1 MKNEN
6 IYILK
11 NAFLLHNVSPY
22 HIYASSLLNYAAPL
36 QKVFYL
42 YSRVIPCSVSSAM
55 KKEGAFI
62 LKTELIIKSLRS
74 SRIQIS
80 LFFNRENWKDSPYR

>member
-1 MKNEN
+1 MKKEN
-6 IYILK
+6 IYIWN
-11 NAFLLHNVSPY
+11 NAFLLYYVSPH
-22 HIYASSLLNYAAPL
+22 HIYASSLLNYASPP

-62 LKTELIIKSLRS
+62 LKM
-74 SRIQIS
+74 
-80 LFFNRENWKDSPYR
+80 